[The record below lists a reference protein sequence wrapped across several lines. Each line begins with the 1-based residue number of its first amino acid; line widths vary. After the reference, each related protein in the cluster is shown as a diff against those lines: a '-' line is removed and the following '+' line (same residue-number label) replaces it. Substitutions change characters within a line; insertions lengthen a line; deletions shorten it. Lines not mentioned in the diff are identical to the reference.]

1 MKTIIIVSFICP
13 IPPIQG
19 NHLAIYQL
27 ISWLKHQG
35 YKVIFVLQVSSLS
48 PELRHQLEELVE
60 RLIVIEARTLSA
72 KKPLKQLLLKNI
84 ETFLN
89 KGQNKFRKVFSFFK
103 ANVRFNWSSKLSPPQ
118 RKFLDCW
125 PETSKAVRQLARHE
139 RPLAVLAQYIYMTPC
154 LENLPKNVLTLT
166 HTHDM
171 LSRVAKEIGNK
182 GVNTQGREITPE
194 QERQALLRGNIIIA
208 LQEYEAKL
216 FRELVP
222 ERNTIIL
229 GYSPPYIAERL
240 NSETIPGRVF
250 MTGGNNPYNR
260 RGLLLLCEQVWPI
273 VLQAYPE
280 AQLVVA
286 GAASDSLPANIPNAK
301 ALGIIESLDREY
313 QQACVVVNPVDLG
326 TGLKIKTVEALC
338 YGKALVSTPSGV
350 EGLPGNQEY
359 PCVVTENWEDFAK
372 KIIDLLQNN
381 ELRQHLEQK
390 ALAYAHTYFTEESV
404 YAELQ
409 ECLENHR
416 RNFQ

>member
-19 NHLAIYQL
+19 NHLAISQL
-27 ISWLKHQG
+27 ISWLKRQK
-35 YKVIFVLQVSSLS
+35 YKVIFVLQISSITQ
-48 PELRHQLEELVE
+48 ELRLQLEALVD
-60 RLIVIEARTLSA
+60 RLIVIEAQTLAA
-72 KKPLKQLLLKNI
+72 KKSRQQLLLKNI

-89 KGQNKFRKVFSFFK
+89 KGQNKLRKVFPFFK
-103 ANVRFNWSSKLSPPQ
+103 ANVRFNWSSKLSPPP

-125 PETSKAVRQLARHE
+125 PETIKAVRQLVQQE
-139 RPLAVLAQYIYMTPC
+139 RSLAVMAQYIYMTPC

-171 LSRVAKEIGNK
+171 LSRVAQEIGNK
-182 GVNTQGREITPE
+182 GVDTQGREITPE
-194 QERQALLRGNIIIA
+194 QERQALLRGDIIIA
-208 LQEYEAKL
+208 LQEYEARL

-229 GYSPPYIAERL
+229 SYSPPYIAEQP
-240 NSETIPGRVF
+240 NSETISGRVF

-260 RGLLLLCEQVWPI
+260 RGLLLLCERVWPI

-286 GAASDSLPANIPNAK
+286 GAASDILPVNTPNAT
-301 ALGIIESLDREY
+301 ALGIIDSLDREY

-338 YGKALVSTPSGV
+338 YGKALVSTPGGV
-350 EGLPGNQEY
+350 EGLPGIQEY
-359 PCVVTENWEDFAK
+359 PCVVAEDWEDFAK

-381 ELRQHLEQK
+381 NLREHLEQK
-390 ALAYAHTYFTEESV
+390 ALAYAHTYFTEEYV
-404 YAELQ
+404 YAELKQ
-409 ECLENHR
+409 CLEER
-416 RNFQ
+416 GRNF